1 MNRRFDSWLAAQKL
15 QGRDFTSEQLEWL
28 RMIKEHVATSLTV
41 EVEDFELAPF
51 FEKGGPVK
59 AMQVF
64 GPDLP
69 KIVTEINEALA
80 A

>member
-1 MNRRFDSWLAAQKL
+1 
-15 QGRDFTSEQLEWL
+15 
-28 RMIKEHVATSLTV
+28 MIKEHVATSLTV

-59 AMQVF
+59 AFQLF
-64 GPDLP
+64 GPGLP
-69 KIVTEINEALA
+69 KILTEVNEALA